1 LASAFVLGPRVLVLD
16 DPLSAVDSKTE
27 RGILDAID
35 EQMAERGVILITH
48 RVAAARRC
56 DRILVLDQGRI
67 VESGTHDE
75 LCRLGGIYSSFA
87 EEQRIESE
95 LSKLEDWVVPGSQR
109 KPEGELSV
117 PGGES

>member
-1 LASAFVLGPRVLVLD
+1 LASAFVLGPKVLVLD
-16 DPLSAVDSKTE
+16 DPLSAVDAKTE

-56 DRILVLDQGRI
+56 DRILVLDRGRI
-67 VESGTHDE
+67 VENGTHDE
-75 LCRLGGIYSSFA
+75 LVRGGGIYASFA

-95 LSKLEDWVVPGSQR
+95 LSKLEDWTFPSQR
-109 KPEGELSV
+109 GPVPVPLA
-117 PGGES
+117 PGGEP